1 MTNKDTV
8 VDRLIRYAKI
18 DTQSMP
24 DQESTP
30 STQKQFDLAH
40 VLVAEM
46 KELGLQDV
54 YVDEH
59 CYVYGTLPSNVE
71 KSVTV
76 IGFIAH
82 MDTAPDFSGAGVNP
96 QIIHY
101 TGGDLA
107 LSDDTIMTPEDFPN
121 LLDLVGE
128 TLVTT
133 DGTTLLGADNKAG
146 IAEILTAIAYL
157 IDNPQIPHGEIKIGF
172 TPDEEVGR
180 GADLFDVKR
189 FGAEFAYTVDGG
201 PLGELTYES
210 YHAATAKVKVQGKSI
225 HPGTAKNQ
233 MVNAQILGFELY
245 SMLPAAER
253 PEHTEGYEGY
263 FLLHNSSGDVE
274 NFDMQITIRDF
285 EAEGFARRKQL
296 ILDAAAYLN
305 QKYGERIEVA
315 ITDSYYNMKEKI
327 EPVFHIVE
335 IAQQAMLDVGVT
347 PRIAP
352 VRGGT
357 DGSKLSYMGLPTPN
371 FFSGGY
377 NYHGRYEL
385 IPVSAMEKAVEV
397 IVKITENVAKNG

>member
-71 KSVTV
+71 KSVPV

>member
-1 MTNKDTV
+1 MTMNDTV

-24 DQESTP
+24 DQECTP

-46 KELGLQDV
+46 KELGLSDV

-59 CYVYGTLPSNVE
+59 CYVYGTLPSNIDA
-71 KSVTV
+71 SVPV

-82 MDTAPDFSGAGVNP
+82 MDTAPDFSGAGVDP

-101 TGGDLA
+101 EGGNLTLSKDLV
-107 LSDDTIMTPEDFPN
+107 MTPEDFPT

-128 TLVTT
+128 TLITT

-146 IAEILTAIAYL
+146 IAEILTAVSYL
-157 IDNPQIPHGEIKIGF
+157 IDNPHIPHGEIKIGF

-180 GADLFDVKR
+180 GADLFDVKS
-189 FGAEFAYTVDGG
+189 FGADFAYTVDGG

-210 YHAATAKVKVQGKSI
+210 YNAATAKITVQGKSI

-233 MVNAQILGFELY
+233 MVNAQILGFELF

-263 FLLHNSSGDVE
+263 YLLHNTAGDVE
-274 NFDMQITIRDF
+274 NFEMQITIRDF
-285 EAEGFARRKQL
+285 DSEGFAHRKQL
-296 ILDAAAYLN
+296 VMDAAAYLN
-305 QKYGERIEVA
+305 RKYGDRIEVS
-315 ITDSYYNMKEKI
+315 ISDSYYNMREKI

-335 IAQQAMLDVGVT
+335 IAQQAMLDAGVT

-352 VRGGT
+352 IRGGT
-357 DGSKLSYMGLPTPN
+357 DGSKLSFMGLPTPN

-397 IVKITENVAKNG
+397 IVKIAENVAKNV